1 MSCDD
6 ATVPTTESL
15 VFAASVF
22 EGRHNPKVISGEK
35 KRWASI
41 VENLELMQEERRWR
55 LLGVRSS
62 PVPM

>member
-6 ATVPTTESL
+6 ATVPTTAESL

-22 EGRHNPKVISGEK
+22 EGRHNLKVISGEK

-41 VENLELMQEERRWR
+41 VENLELMQEERRLW
-55 LLGVRSS
+55 GVRSS